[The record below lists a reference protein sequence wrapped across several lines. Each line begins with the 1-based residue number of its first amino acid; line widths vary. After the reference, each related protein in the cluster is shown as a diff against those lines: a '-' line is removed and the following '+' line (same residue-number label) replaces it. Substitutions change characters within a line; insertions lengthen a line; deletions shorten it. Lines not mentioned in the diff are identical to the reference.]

1 MKKMK
6 RIFLYTCV
14 FLLAYTSAF
23 AQKKSLDAAVI
34 KQANEMYKQG
44 NYSDAA
50 KLYES
55 ELQKGVSPQ
64 LYYNLGNAYYK
75 TGEIGLSIL
84 NYERALRLK
93 PNYKEAE
100 VNLKF
105 VQQRVV
111 DNLATSPGFFVKRWA
126 ESILLGFTTNQWA
139 YISIITF
146 ILSLGL
152 LLLFVFS
159 KERRVRKIAFYLAF
173 VILSISLT
181 TFVLSGLRKDEMIK
195 HRNAIIMSGAV
206 TAKSSPDKSGTDLFQ
221 LHEGTKVKVKSTL
234 SNWAEIEIENGAI
247 GWVEESTI
255 ERI

>member
-1 MKKMK
+1 MKK
-6 RIFLYTCV
+6 IFLYISLIFCTITV
-14 FLLAYTSAF
+14 VS

-34 KQANEMYKQG
+34 KQANEMYKQA

-55 ELQKGVSPQ
+55 ELKKGVAPQ

-100 VNLKF
+100 ANLKF
-105 VQQRVV
+105 VQQKVV
-111 DNLATSPGFFVKRWA
+111 DNLTTSPGFFVKRWA
-126 ESILLGFTTNQWA
+126 ESIMEWFTSNQWA
-139 YISIITF
+139 VISMLTF
-146 ILSLGL
+146 TLSLGL
-152 LLLFVFS
+152 FLLFAFS
-159 KERRVRKIAFYLAF
+159 KERHIRKLAFYLSF
-173 VILSISLT
+173 VIFSISIT
-181 TFVLSGLRKDEMIK
+181 AFVLSGLRKDEMLK

-234 SNWAEIEIENGAI
+234 SNWAEIVIENGAV